1 MLMPPIRVYSLIIV
15 YSFAARSIDI
25 CINAVYIVQMAVRQN
40 SSQVF
45 NIKHSTLYAL
55 ERKKKIL
62 FYIFSVMQDLCK
74 IYVIAM

>member
-55 ERKKKIL
+55 ERKKKY
-62 FYIFSVMQDLCK
+62 FFIFSPLCK
-74 IYVIAM
+74 IYARSM